1 MDVSLLPGEQIPPD
15 ASRLFRSR
23 PTFTGSPEATKEG
36 MPGVAYRWLEVDG
49 PIKSEASP
57 DRLHKLFGDL
67 PAQLERLLRRFMAA
81 AYRRRPREE
90 EVRRYT

>member
-57 DRLHKLFGDL
+57 DGLHRLFGDL
-67 PAQLERLLRRFMAA
+67 PAQWSGCCGDLWLRPTAGGPEKKRSSDI
-81 AYRRRPREE
+81 
-90 EVRRYT
+90 